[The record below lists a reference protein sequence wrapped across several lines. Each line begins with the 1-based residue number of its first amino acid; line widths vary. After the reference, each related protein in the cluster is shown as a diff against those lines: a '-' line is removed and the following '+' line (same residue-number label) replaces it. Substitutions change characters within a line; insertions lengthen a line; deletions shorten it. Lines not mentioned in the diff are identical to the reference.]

1 MSRKRPL
8 TLAEVADHR
17 IGSIKRRQAVRVAP
31 DFPLGEVV
39 HQLRKHDRGSVVV
52 EEGGRAVGICGERD
66 IMLRVDH
73 SDPRWI
79 DRPVREIMT
88 PAPRTIRE
96 DEKIEDAINLMLAG
110 GYRHLPIV
118 DAADTLLGIVSIRD
132 LLVHIVGFFPAEF
145 VNLPPDPSREAR
157 GPWGG

>member
-1 MSRKRPL
+1 VAT
-8 TLAEVADHR
+8 TLADVAATP
-17 IGSIKRRQAVRVAP
+17 IGSIKRRPAVTVGP

-39 HQLRKHDRGSVVV
+39 HQLGKHRRGSVLV

-73 SDPRWI
+73 GDPAWVE
-79 DRPVREIMT
+79 RPVREVMT

-118 DAADTLLGIVSIRD
+118 DAAGTLLGIVSIRD

-145 VNLPPDPSREAR
+145 VNLPSTPGREAS

>member
-1 MSRKRPL
+1 MTRKRPL
-8 TLAEVADHR
+8 TLAAVADTA

-39 HQLRKHDRGSVVV
+39 HQLRKHGRGSVVV
-52 EEGGRAVGICGERD
+52 EEGGRAIGICGERD
-66 IMLRVDH
+66 LMLRVDH

-79 DRPVREIMT
+79 ERPVREVMT

-96 DEKIEDAINLMLAG
+96 DEKIEEAINLMLAG

-118 DAADTLLGIVSIRD
+118 DASGALLGIVSIRD
-132 LLVHIVGFFPAEF
+132 LLVHIVGFFPDEF
-145 VNLPPDPSREAR
+145 VNLPPDPTRESRN
-157 GPWGG
+157 PWGG

>member
-1 MSRKRPL
+1 MARARSL
-8 TLAEVADHR
+8 TLAEVADTP
-17 IGSIKRRQAVRVAP
+17 IGSIKRRQAVRVSP

-39 HQLRKHDRGSVVV
+39 HQLRKHGRGSVVV
-52 EEGGRAVGICGERD
+52 EEGGRAIGICGERD
-66 IMLRVDH
+66 LMLRVDH

-79 DRPVREIMT
+79 ERPVREVMT

-118 DAADTLLGIVSIRD
+118 DATGTLLGIVSIRD
-132 LLVHIVGFFPAEF
+132 LLVHIVGFFPDEF
-145 VNLPPDPSREAR
+145 VNLPSDPSHESR

>member
-1 MSRKRPL
+1 MARARSL
-8 TLAEVADHR
+8 TLAEVAHTP

-39 HQLRKHDRGSVVV
+39 HQLRKHGRGSVVV
-52 EEGGRAVGICGERD
+52 EEDGRAIGICGERD
-66 IMLRVDH
+66 LMLRVDH

-79 DRPVREIMT
+79 ERPVREVMT
-88 PAPRTIRE
+88 PAPRTIGE
-96 DEKIEDAINLMLAG
+96 DEPIEEAINFMLAG

-118 DAADTLLGIVSIRD
+118 DAAGTLLGIVSIRD
-132 LLVHIVGFFPAEF
+132 LLVHIVGFFPDEF
-145 VNLPPDPSREAR
+145 VNLPPDPSRESR